1 MSKKSKK
8 STKLEYYW
16 NAERREREKA
26 ESKKKNKKDKN
37 RNLSGEVT
45 TKLKAV
51 KPTLSDKEV
60 AAVHKAADAPV
71 KLPKEIVKAKAS
83 CNHSQNV
90 MTPAQFRMVYE
101 NQLYLAPYLNAY
113 TKYFGEDH
121 VSVCSGC
128 FTVLVDDSVVNADAV
143 KKAFLTID
151 GATNFMMANKRMK
164 SKEIEVLK
172 KAIDDND
179 DLMNVVA
186 PNIKSVVEVA
196 RQRRKEEPV
205 KTSYGGSAPVNQNQT
220 ETSSS
225 EALELPVGFNM

>member
-37 RNLSGEVT
+37 RNMNGEVT

-60 AAVHKAADAPV
+60 AAVQKAADAPV

-83 CNHSQNV
+83 CNHSQKV
-90 MTPAQFRMVYE
+90 MTPAQFRAAYE

-121 VSVCSGC
+121 VSVCTGC
-128 FTVLVDDSVVNADAV
+128 FTVLVDDSVVTADAV

-164 SKEIEVLK
+164 SKEIDVLK

-186 PNIKSVVEVA
+186 PNIKSVVDVA

-205 KTSYGGSAPVNQNQT
+205 KTSYGGSAPVNQT
-220 ETSSS
+220 ESSDS
-225 EALELPVGFNM
+225 EALEVPVGMNMR

>member
-26 ESKKKNKKDKN
+26 ESKKKNKKDKS
-37 RNLSGEVT
+37 RDMRGEVT

-51 KPTLSDKEV
+51 KPTLSNKEV
-60 AAVHKAADAPV
+60 AAVQKAADAPV

-83 CNHSQNV
+83 CNHAQEV
-90 MTPAQFRMVYE
+90 MTPAEFRAIYE

-113 TKYFGEDH
+113 VKYFGEEH
-121 VSVCSGC
+121 VSVCTGC
-128 FTVLVDDSVVNADAV
+128 FTVLVDDSIVDGDAV

-151 GATNFMMANKRMK
+151 GAANFMMANKRMK
-164 SKEIEVLK
+164 SKEIDILK

-179 DLMNVVA
+179 DLMTVVA
-186 PNIKSVVEVA
+186 PTIKSVVDVA
-196 RQRRKEEPV
+196 RQRRNAEPA
-205 KTSYGGSAPVNQNQT
+205 KTSYGGSAPVNRNESSNS
-220 ETSSS
+220 ET
-225 EALELPVGFNM
+225 LTLPVGMNM